1 MRKLV
6 LLVLAVMLVGSLS
19 VFAAGGQE
27 DAGAKEGDYVI
38 GISNSLY
45 GNLWREKM
53 LEDMATVADFYIAKG
68 MLKGTVVQQSGPDV
82 QTQIQQIRNM
92 INQGVDLICINP
104 ASASGLVG
112 VIEEAKDVGIASIVF
127 DAELVGKERELALS
141 VVSDKYVEMYG
152 ATKYVLEKLGGKGDV
167 VVMLGNAAYQP
178 TQKRHEGVKGALKEF
193 PNVRVLTTVYG
204 EWNQATAEAV
214 MNDVVAAYPKID
226 AVITVGS
233 MGMGALRAFQNAG
246 RPLPAIT
253 GDPTVEFIRFCDQ
266 QIKAGKKLIFAA
278 PANPPGIGG
287 TALAIGVYM
296 LNGYEFKDGVLDN
309 NTYFY
314 PVETLVTPEN
324 LAKFIKEFEGA
335 DPATWI
341 SEYASDEQVRKLF
354 K

>member
-1 MRKLV
+1 MRRLTVLALV
-6 LLVLAVMLVGSLS
+6 LLVVCSLAA
-19 VFAAGGQE
+19 FAAGE
-27 DAGAKEGDYVI
+27 KESGAAQKGDYVI

-53 LEDMATVADFYIAKG
+53 LEDMATVADFYIQKG
-68 MLKGTVVQQSGPDV
+68 MLKDTVVQQSGPDV

-92 INQGVDLICINP
+92 INQGVDLVCINP

-112 VIEEAKDVGIASIVF
+112 VIEEAKDVGIPSIVF
-127 DAELVGKERELALS
+127 DAELVGKDRELALS
-141 VVSDKYVEMYG
+141 VASDKYVEMYN
-152 ATKYVLEKLGGKGDV
+152 ATRYVLQKIGGKGDV

-193 PNVRVLTTVYG
+193 PNVKVLTTVYG

-253 GDPTVEFIRFCDQ
+253 GDPTVEFMLFAEQ
-266 QIKAGKKLIFAA
+266 QIKAGKKFIFAA

-296 LNGYEFKDGVLDN
+296 LNGYEFKDGVLEN

-314 PVETLVTPEN
+314 PVKTLVTPEN
-324 LAKFIKEFEGA
+324 LDQFLKQYAGA

-341 SEYASDEQVRKLF
+341 SEYASDEEVRKLF

>member
-1 MRKLV
+1 MKKILFLTLILV
-6 LLVLAVMLVGSLS
+6 VVCSF
-19 VFAAGGQE
+19 FAFAGGT
-27 DAGAKEGDYVI
+27 AGKTAEGDFLI

-53 LEDMATVADFYIAKG
+53 LEDMATVADFYIKKG
-68 MLKGTVVQQSGPDV
+68 WLKDTVVQQSGPDV

-92 INQGVDLICINP
+92 INQGVDLITINP
-104 ASASGLVG
+104 ASASGLTG
-112 VIEEAKDVGIASIVF
+112 VIEEAKDVGIPSIVF
-127 DAELVGKERELALS
+127 DAELVGEDRKLALS
-141 VVSDKYVEMYG
+141 VASDKYVEMYG
-152 ATKYVLEKLGGKGDV
+152 ATKYVLQKMGGKGDV

-193 PNVRVLTTVYG
+193 PGVKVLTTVYG

-253 GDPTVEFIRFCDQ
+253 GDPTVEFMLFCDEQ
-266 QIKAGKKLIFAA
+266 RKAGKEFIFAA

-296 LNGYEFKDGVLDN
+296 LHGYEFKDGVLKD

-314 PVETLVTPEN
+314 PVKTLVTNDN
-324 LAKFIKEFEGA
+324 LDDYLKEYAGQ

-341 SEYASDEQVRKLF
+341 SEFASDEEVRKLF

>member
-1 MRKLV
+1 MKRIVILTLT
-6 LLVLAVMLVGSLS
+6 LLLACSF
-19 VFAAGGQE
+19 FAFAGGGQE
-27 DAGAKEGDYVI
+27 EKAEEGDLVI

-53 LEDMATVADFYIAKG
+53 LEDMATVADFYIGKG

-92 INQGVDLICINP
+92 INEGVDLITINP
-104 ASASGLVG
+104 ASASGLTG
-112 VIEEAKDVGIASIVF
+112 VIEEAKDVGIPSIVF
-127 DAELVGKERELALS
+127 DAELVGEDRQLALS
-141 VVSDKYVEMYG
+141 VASDKYVEMYG
-152 ATKYVLEKLGGKGDV
+152 ATKYVLKKLGGEGNV

-193 PNVRVLTTVYG
+193 PGVKVLTTVYG

-246 RPLPAIT
+246 RELPAIT
-253 GDPTVEFIRFCDQ
+253 GDPTVEFMLFADEQR
-266 QIKAGKKLIFAA
+266 KAGKEFIFAA

-287 TALAIGVYM
+287 TAMAIGVYM
-296 LNGYEFKDGVLDN
+296 LHGYEFKDGVLKD

-314 PVETLVTPEN
+314 PVKTLVTPEN
-324 LAKFIKEFEGA
+324 LDDYLDEYAGA

-341 SEYASDEQVRKLF
+341 SEYASDEEVRKLF

>member
-1 MRKLV
+1 MRRLTVLALV
-6 LLVLAVMLVGSLS
+6 LLVVCSLAA
-19 VFAAGGQE
+19 FAAGE
-27 DAGAKEGDYVI
+27 KESGAAQKGDYVI

-53 LEDMATVADFYIAKG
+53 LEDMATVADFYIQKG
-68 MLKGTVVQQSGPDV
+68 MLKDTVVQQSGPDV

-92 INQGVDLICINP
+92 INQGVDLVCINP

-112 VIEEAKDVGIASIVF
+112 VIEEAKDVGIPSIVF
-127 DAELVGKERELALS
+127 DAELVGKDRELALS
-141 VVSDKYVEMYG
+141 VASDKYVEMYN
-152 ATKYVLEKLGGKGDV
+152 ATRYVLQKIGGKGDV

-193 PNVRVLTTVYG
+193 PNVKVLTTVYG

-226 AVITVGS
+226 AV
-233 MGMGALRAFQNAG
+233 
-246 RPLPAIT
+246 
-253 GDPTVEFIRFCDQ
+253 GDPTVEFMLFAEQ
-266 QIKAGKKLIFAA
+266 QIKAGKKFIFAA

-296 LNGYEFKDGVLDN
+296 LNGYEFKDGVLEN

-314 PVETLVTPEN
+314 PVKTLVTPEN
-324 LAKFIKEFEGA
+324 LDQFLKQYAGA

-341 SEYASDEQVRKLF
+341 SEYASDEEVRKLF

>member
-1 MRKLV
+1 MKKILFLALV
-6 LLVLAVMLVGSLS
+6 LVVTCSFSA
-19 VFAAGGQE
+19 FAGGSGPAAE
-27 DAGAKEGDYVI
+27 EGDYVI

-53 LEDMATVADFYIAKG
+53 LDDMATVADFYIEKG
-68 MLKGTVVQQSGPDV
+68 MLEDTVVQQSGPDV

-92 INQGVDLICINP
+92 INQGIDLITINP
-104 ASASGLVG
+104 ASASGLTG
-112 VIEEAKDVGIASIVF
+112 VIEEAKDVDIPSIVF
-127 DAELVGKERELALS
+127 DAELVGKDRELALS

-152 ATKYVLEKLGGKGDV
+152 ATKYVLQKMGGKGDV

-193 PNVRVLTTVYG
+193 PGVKVLTTVYG

-246 RPLPAIT
+246 RELPAIT
-253 GDPTVEFIRFCDQ
+253 GDPTVEFMLFCDEQ
-266 QIKAGKKLIFAA
+266 RKAGNEFIFAA

-287 TALAIGVYM
+287 TALAIGVYI
-296 LNGYEFKDGVLDN
+296 LNGYEFKDGVLEN

-314 PVETLVTPEN
+314 PVETLVTNDN
-324 LAKFIKEFEGA
+324 LDKYLKEYAGQ

-341 SEYASDEQVRKLF
+341 SEYASDAAVQKLF